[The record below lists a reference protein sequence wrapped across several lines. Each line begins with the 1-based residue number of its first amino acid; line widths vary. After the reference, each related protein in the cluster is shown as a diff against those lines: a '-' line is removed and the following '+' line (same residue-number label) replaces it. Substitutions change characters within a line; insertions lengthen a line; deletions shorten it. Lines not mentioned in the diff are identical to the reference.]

1 MSKHN
6 RTRANSQHKE
16 PEKKASPRT
25 IQWRVAVPLLMFLAV
40 WCWASWWMGDVW
52 RVARER
58 SFFAPDLTLMGFL
71 WQQSH
76 GSLWLIGRA
85 WLTLFRW
92 PWLGGCVVALVL
104 ALGSWLVGYCLRL
117 GPRWRWLQYLPAG
130 VWMLWVSW
138 IGLELYYQ
146 HESGRALGIL
156 FLAFLVVAVDG
167 FVISTFSRKP
177 LPAIIRMPK
186 DESLAQNLSQVAL
199 VLALVVGT
207 AAIGAWRH
215 PYLRPLTRMEV
226 QLLQKDYQGAVQ
238 TAQEHATL
246 SYRPLAAY
254 YAIALVHTGRLTE
267 DLFQIRM
274 DYDSL
279 KVNNRSG
286 FPDNGNKYYLAD
298 CNYHAGLFRAA
309 GHNAM
314 EDLTMNGPTLYSL
327 KHLTRLALL
336 DGDWALAR
344 KYLFILQKE
353 PFEKAW
359 TEPYEAMVGNDEAVA
374 ADPEFALLRLTEPL
388 HDSFESQ
395 YEQPCFLGYTAT
407 LMEGRS
413 MEALTQSL
421 MANLYSKRMPDF
433 LMRCQPLA
441 GQVPP
446 TLIGQGLTTQIK
458 KNPAIQQAFP
468 SLEMDMRR
476 YATFLQAVSPYIK
489 DRPAHARQLFD
500 QFQGYYPYYYFFGNL
515 KATRKKE
522 DNKAQETSN
531 AGVN

>member
-1 MSKHN
+1 
-6 RTRANSQHKE
+6 
-16 PEKKASPRT
+16 
-25 IQWRVAVPLLMFLAV
+25 
-40 WCWASWWMGDVW
+40 
-52 RVARER
+52 
-58 SFFAPDLTLMGFL
+58 
-71 WQQSH
+71 
-76 GSLWLIGRA
+76 
-85 WLTLFRW
+85 
-92 PWLGGCVVALVL
+92 
-104 ALGSWLVGYCLRL
+104 
-117 GPRWRWLQYLPAG
+117 
-130 VWMLWVSW
+130 
-138 IGLELYYQ
+138 
-146 HESGRALGIL
+146 
-156 FLAFLVVAVDG
+156 
-167 FVISTFSRKP
+167 
-177 LPAIIRMPK
+177 MPK

-215 PYLRPLTRMEV
+215 PYLCPLTRMEV

-286 FPDNGNKYYLAD
+286 FPDNGNKYYLSD

-421 MANLYSKRMPDF
+421 MANL
-433 LMRCQPLA
+433 
-441 GQVPP
+441 
-446 TLIGQGLTTQIK
+446 
-458 KNPAIQQAFP
+458 
-468 SLEMDMRR
+468 
-476 YATFLQAVSPYIK
+476 
-489 DRPAHARQLFD
+489 
-500 QFQGYYPYYYFFGNL
+500 
-515 KATRKKE
+515 
-522 DNKAQETSN
+522 
-531 AGVN
+531 

>member
-1 MSKHN
+1 
-6 RTRANSQHKE
+6 
-16 PEKKASPRT
+16 
-25 IQWRVAVPLLMFLAV
+25 
-40 WCWASWWMGDVW
+40 
-52 RVARER
+52 
-58 SFFAPDLTLMGFL
+58 
-71 WQQSH
+71 
-76 GSLWLIGRA
+76 
-85 WLTLFRW
+85 
-92 PWLGGCVVALVL
+92 
-104 ALGSWLVGYCLRL
+104 
-117 GPRWRWLQYLPAG
+117 
-130 VWMLWVSW
+130 
-138 IGLELYYQ
+138 
-146 HESGRALGIL
+146 
-156 FLAFLVVAVDG
+156 
-167 FVISTFSRKP
+167 
-177 LPAIIRMPK
+177 
-186 DESLAQNLSQVAL
+186 
-199 VLALVVGT
+199 
-207 AAIGAWRH
+207 
-215 PYLRPLTRMEV
+215 
-226 QLLQKDYQGAVQ
+226 
-238 TAQEHATL
+238 
-246 SYRPLAAY
+246 
-254 YAIALVHTGRLTE
+254 
-267 DLFQIRM
+267 
-274 DYDSL
+274 
-279 KVNNRSG
+279 
-286 FPDNGNKYYLAD
+286 
-298 CNYHAGLFRAA
+298 
-309 GHNAM
+309 
-314 EDLTMNGPTLYSL
+314 
-327 KHLTRLALL
+327 
-336 DGDWALAR
+336 
-344 KYLFILQKE
+344 
-353 PFEKAW
+353 
-359 TEPYEAMVGNDEAVA
+359 MVGNDEAVA